1 MIDKKWIAAEA
12 GAAGEDERGSAWA
25 SDWRCTVASVISDL
39 LG

>member
-12 GAAGEDERGSAWA
+12 GAAGEDGPPEPPTGC
-25 SDWRCTVASVISDL
+25 CTVASVISDL